1 MNTTPEVAIVD
12 YGLGNLFSVKHAC
25 EFVGID
31 ATITRETAEIETA
44 DGVILPGVGAF
55 NRAMDSLRDLGL
67 IDVLKA
73 APESGQ
79 PLIGICLGAQLLL
92 NESYEFGRHDGL
104 GLVPGSVRRL
114 DDVVDIGSES
124 IPHISW
130 ERVNH
135 ESHPNRS
142 PHSVNPFTGIK
153 DGEYMYFVHSFC
165 IDTDDKNV
173 AATTQYGGGT
183 FCSTV
188 VSDNVVGF
196 QFHPERSGPKGLQI
210 YENIHQMLQEGKVD
224 D

>member
-1 MNTTPEVAIVD
+1 MSTAPEVAIVD

-31 ATITRETAEIETA
+31 ATVTRDTTEIQAA

-55 NRAMDSLRDLGL
+55 NRAMNALRDLDL
-67 IDVLKA
+67 VDVLKSV
-73 APESGQ
+73 PESGQ

-92 NESYEFGRHDGL
+92 DESYEFGRHDGL
-104 GLVPGSVRRL
+104 GLVPGTVRRL
-114 DDVVDIGSES
+114 DEVVNVGSES

-135 ESHPNRS
+135 ENHQNQLI
-142 PHSVNPFTGIK
+142 NGI
-153 DGEYMYFVHSFC
+153 DPLAGITEGEYMYFVHSFC
-165 IDTDDKNV
+165 IDTADENV
-173 AATTQYGGGT
+173 AATTRYGDGT

-196 QFHPERSGPKGLQI
+196 QFHPERSGPEGLQL
-210 YENIHQMLQEGKVD
+210 YESIHQMLQEGKVD
-224 D
+224 A

>member
-1 MNTTPEVAIVD
+1 MSTAPEVAIVD

-25 EFVGID
+25 RFVGID
-31 ATITRETAEIETA
+31 ATITRNPTEIEAA

-55 NRAMDSLRDLGL
+55 NRAMNALRDLEL
-67 IDVLKA
+67 IEVLKA

-92 NESYEFGRHDGL
+92 EESHEFGRHDGL
-104 GLVPGSVRRL
+104 GLVSGSVRRL
-114 DDVVDIGSES
+114 DNVVDIESES

-135 ESHPNRS
+135 EEHPNQS
-142 PHSVNPFTGIK
+142 INSVDPFIGVK
-153 DGEYMYFVHSFC
+153 EGDYMYFVHSFC
-165 IDTDDKNV
+165 IDTDDENI
-173 AATTQYGGGT
+173 AATTQYGEGT

-188 VSDNVVGF
+188 VSNNVIGF

-210 YENIHQMLQEGKVD
+210 YENIHQILQEEKVD
-224 D
+224 A